1 MAKSSQCTWKSISW
15 RIGDDMQKR
24 SDPITYERISL
35 MDEIR
40 SIADERRRKQD
51 MKEYSD
57 LESMRQEHRKALQER
72 IERIS
77 MDIESVKGALIEVRE
92 LSSLNDKRLEE
103 LLWEELDALMKV
115 KQCIEKRAIMC
126 GSVLDMQQ
134 RY

>member
-1 MAKSSQCTWKSISW
+1 MTGNIVTIYGCLSANDTP
-15 RIGDDMQKR
+15 KR
-24 SDPITYERISL
+24 SEPITYERISL

-40 SIADERRRKQD
+40 RITDEKRRKQD

-103 LLWEELDALMKV
+103 LLFEELDALMKV
-115 KQCIEKRAIMC
+115 RQCIEKRVIMC
-126 GSVLDMQQ
+126 SCVLDMQQ
-134 RY
+134 RH

>member
-1 MAKSSQCTWKSISW
+1 
-15 RIGDDMQKR
+15 
-24 SDPITYERISL
+24 

-40 SIADERRRKQD
+40 RIADEKRRKQN

-115 KQCIEKRAIMC
+115 RQCIEKRAIMC
-126 GSVLDMQQ
+126 SCVLDIKQ
-134 RY
+134 RC